1 MKYTE
6 LITLITAIIGCIC
19 GVISIIINI
28 KVSFAKPKYK
38 ICVSNLNLQPL
49 KEDTIPSKF
58 SESDVS
64 YTKLQMMKKAY
75 THFMQLEISILNDSS
90 SVQLLENI
98 RYTYIS
104 ENGPMLS
111 SYPELISNINSS
123 NLPIFMN
130 PQSATKV
137 TINFIFTEKIYNV
150 LQNNLK
156 HNKDLGKLAFFTY
169 NDIIEKDL
177 LKIYNNSHRI
187 TIIPTKLKIK
197 YNRRKYK
204 KERTR

>member
-38 ICVSNLNLQPL
+38 ICVSNLILQPL

-75 THFMQLEISILNDSS
+75 THFMQLEISILNNSS

-98 RYTYIS
+98 RYTYMV

-123 NLPIFMN
+123 NLPISIN

-137 TINFIFTEKIYNV
+137 TINYIFTEKMYNV

-177 LKIYNNSHRI
+177 LKIYNNSHSI
-187 TIIPTKLKIK
+187 TIIPSKLKIK
-197 YNRRKYK
+197 YNKRKYK